1 MIYRRLIALLV
12 LTALASSSVLAG
24 TTTNSG
30 SANSPV
36 NQPSAGQAFT
46 LTSLRHESVG
56 AVTRILVESTAPPL
70 YTVLRPTDRLII
82 VDLPGGEGSKLS
94 SEYAVKSAVVDSI
107 TVRRARDDDR
117 EPPRAMTRLEIAVRG
132 EVRDRSVVS
141 GSTLMI
147 ELSPLQ
153 GGFTPVSQLISQPKE
168 SKSDADP
175 MIARAGSKSNT
186 SGSTGADAT
195 KKAADK
201 TGVYVN
207 PRAVSAGKTAGSPAS
222 LVSAVRANSS
232 SGNTN
237 VVIEADGV
245 PQYKDFTLADPW
257 RIILDVAV
265 PRSSVGNKVIQ
276 IGAGQVD
283 RVRVSQFS
291 SNVLRVVVDTKQ
303 QVPYHVVRDN
313 SSLIVVVGEK
323 EGAPATGSTSNDV
336 RSGGALTPQPAGAS
350 QSTNQLVKAAATGQT
365 EEKAQSKA
373 PGVEL
378 IAGATQGSQ
387 GRPAQPRPAPAQSA
401 TQPGT
406 SSPKTTAPATQPQTQ
421 PRAAAGG
428 NTSGPTSAAARS
440 TTQRR
445 PELAFCDPDY
455 VGGPISFD
463 LRAGVDI
470 RDMLRFISQQ
480 YGINFIVDKSVGQ
493 VGVDIRVTEI
503 PWNQA
508 IGSVLR
514 ANRLGAVCESDGKI
528 IRIATLQAIKEE
540 REQTLAVEEARKNAG
555 PLVTKIKHL
564 RYARAL
570 GSLAAT
576 GNGASGRGGLASG
589 GGGGGMSGG
598 GGSSTGG
605 GRGGTGT
612 LLKIIES
619 RLSKRGKIEVDGRTN
634 SLIITDVPESFEAI
648 DEMIALL
655 DKPEPQ
661 VEIEARIVIANRGFL
676 RDLGNE
682 LGAAAVNSHQGATG
696 FFQTSPLQINNGA
709 LVPGGSQG
717 SGGGSSGGSGNSNSP
732 GTNLAGQVATG
743 ALRAAAPSSV
753 LALTTGLLGTSII
766 SMTISAHE
774 RKGQIRTIA
783 TPRIT
788 AQDNQTA
795 EIVNGVQ
802 IPIQTVSN
810 NTITTTFV
818 TAALRLEITPQIVE
832 DTGEVMIHVIAENN
846 SVNTA
851 IAQALGSG
859 IPGIDTQSAES
870 TVRVS
875 DGGTTVMGG
884 ITVDREAYSTVR
896 TPGISRVPILG
907 NVFKRK
913 TTEKNSDEILF
924 FITPRIVRPDG
935 SMAPANLAPQ
945 RSSAQPA
952 AGNPTDPQRAAASSA
967 TPAPPVTAGAGVGQA
982 KK

>member
-1 MIYRRLIALLV
+1 GR
-12 LTALASSSVLAG
+12 TA
-24 TTTNSG
+24 
-30 SANSPV
+30 
-36 NQPSAGQAFT
+36 
-46 LTSLRHESVG
+46 
-56 AVTRILVESTAPPL
+56 
-70 YTVLRPTDRLII
+70 
-82 VDLPGGEGSKLS
+82 
-94 SEYAVKSAVVDSI
+94 
-107 TVRRARDDDR
+107 
-117 EPPRAMTRLEIAVRG
+117 
-132 EVRDRSVVS
+132 
-141 GSTLMI
+141 
-147 ELSPLQ
+147 
-153 GGFTPVSQLISQPKE
+153 QPKTGPGQT
-168 SKSDADP
+168 AAQP
-175 MIARAGSKSNT
+175 NT
-186 SGSTGADAT
+186 SA
-195 KKAADK
+195 
-201 TGVYVN
+201 
-207 PRAVSAGKTAGSPAS
+207 
-222 LVSAVRANSS
+222 
-232 SGNTN
+232 
-237 VVIEADGV
+237 
-245 PQYKDFTLADPW
+245 
-257 RIILDVAV
+257 
-265 PRSSVGNKVIQ
+265 
-276 IGAGQVD
+276 
-283 RVRVSQFS
+283 
-291 SNVLRVVVDTKQ
+291 
-303 QVPYHVVRDN
+303 
-313 SSLIVVVGEK
+313 
-323 EGAPATGSTSNDV
+323 
-336 RSGGALTPQPAGAS
+336 
-350 QSTNQLVKAAATGQT
+350 
-365 EEKAQSKA
+365 
-373 PGVEL
+373 
-378 IAGATQGSQ
+378 
-387 GRPAQPRPAPAQSA
+387 
-401 TQPGT
+401 
-406 SSPKTTAPATQPQTQ
+406 PKTTAPATQPQSQSRT
-421 PRAAAGG
+421 PAAGVAS
-428 NTSGPTSAAARS
+428 NATPSQLRPVAAP
-440 TTQRR
+440 QRR
-445 PELAFCDPDY
+445 PELAFCDPGY

-480 YGINFIVDKSVGQ
+480 YGINFIVDKSVGT

-508 IGSVLR
+508 IESVLR

-528 IRIATLQAIKEE
+528 IRIATLAAIKEE
-540 REQTLAVEEARKNAG
+540 REQQLAVEESRKNAG

-564 RYARAL
+564 RYARAA
-570 GSLAAT
+570 GSLSAT
-576 GNGASGRGGLASG
+576 GSGRSG
-589 GGGGGMSGG
+589 GGGGGGGSSFGGGGGGG
-598 GGSSTGG
+598 GGSTGG
-605 GRGGTGT
+605 GSGRGTGS

-634 SLIITDVPESFEAI
+634 SLIITDVPESFDAI

-655 DKPEPQ
+655 DRPEPQ

-696 FFQTSPLQINNGA
+696 FFQTSPLQISNGG
-709 LVPGGSQG
+709 LVPGDAGG
-717 SGGGSSGGSGNSNSP
+717 AGGGGGGGGGGGAGGGAGGASQNGLGP
-732 GTNLAGQVATG
+732 NLAGQVATG
-743 ALRAAAPSSV
+743 TLRAAAPSSV

-766 SMTISAHE
+766 SMTITAHE

-832 DTGEVMIHVIAENN
+832 DTGDVMIHVVAENN

-924 FITPRIVRPDG
+924 FITPRIVRSDG

-945 RSSAQPA
+945 RSSAQPGPA
-952 AGNPTDPQRAAASSA
+952 NPTDPKRAAASPA
-967 TPAPPVTAGAGVGQA
+967 TTPAPPVTAGAGVGQA